1 MTIGGIPIIYL
12 GDELGT
18 LNDYHYR
25 EDKIKA
31 PDSRWVHR
39 QKFNVEIAKNRSN
52 ESTIEYRIFTG
63 LQKLIDLRKEHVV
76 FRNLNT
82 EILDTKNPHVF
93 GYLRQNETEK
103 VIVLAN
109 FSEKI
114 QEVILE
120 KAFRM
125 YEINFLKNIDKGE
138 VVKTKN
144 LVLEPYDLQ
153 FFSIG

>member
-1 MTIGGIPIIYL
+1 
-12 GDELGT
+12 
-18 LNDYHYR
+18 
-25 EDKIKA
+25 
-31 PDSRWVHR
+31 
-39 QKFNVEIAKNRSN
+39 
-52 ESTIEYRIFTG
+52 
-63 LQKLIDLRKEHVV
+63 
-76 FRNLNT
+76 LNT